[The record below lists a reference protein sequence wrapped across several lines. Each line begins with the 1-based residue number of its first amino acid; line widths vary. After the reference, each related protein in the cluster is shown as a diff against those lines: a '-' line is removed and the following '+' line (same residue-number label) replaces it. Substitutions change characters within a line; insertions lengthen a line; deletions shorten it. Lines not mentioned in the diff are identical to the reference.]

1 MITECFSAKNEMF
14 QLYCQAPKSRGQVF
28 QFKNHKHVLQDSSP
42 KNIPLSIFAMTRAL
56 CLWILLFSVQQSQC
70 TDIVKLNLYYEPLCP
85 DCQQFINQQLGPN
98 YKRLEKY
105 LEVRLNPYGNARKNG
120 LYNFTCQHG
129 PEECKAAR
137 FEGCL
142 ISKIEDHHPTV
153 PVINCIET
161 YDPSNPDTIKWVGV
175 AQLIQKL

>member
-1 MITECFSAKNEMF
+1 MKKNTSQNVLVQKMRCSNSTVKHPRVEDRFFNSRITNTYYKIPV
-14 QLYCQAPKSRGQVF
+14 PKTSHF
-28 QFKNHKHVLQDSSP
+28 
-42 KNIPLSIFAMTRAL
+42 
-56 CLWILLFSVQQSQC
+56 LFSPWQELCVCGYYFSRC
-70 TDIVKLNLYYEPLCP
+70 NSPNARTYLVKLNLYYEPLCP

-175 AQLIQKL
+175 A